1 MLLFTNKVTAVDCF
15 IIHTMPGGVT
25 PAARLYQPSYA
36 VYGLVATGVG

>member
-25 PAARLYQPSYA
+25 PTARPYQPSYA
-36 VYGLVATGVG
+36 VYELVVAGVG